1 MPRKR
6 WTIGVVGVARWKGKT
21 FNAEKQT
28 TTTFLGRR
36 KRIVYKTNLQTWYGM
51 RRLYNDVKETNQTV
65 AVIHTAFE
73 DKPST
78 VALVQ
83 TKEGMSLIEKLEYA
97 YRWTQNIM
105 DSWSLKMPMDG
116 NDDVTVMG
124 EIVDGM
130 GLRSTSVGDQI
141 LVGTEKYVVAPMG
154 FTTLDGEPV

>member
-1 MPRKR
+1 MMP
-6 WTIGVVGVARWKGKT
+6 
-21 FNAEKQT
+21 
-28 TTTFLGRR
+28 
-36 KRIVYKTNLQTWYGM
+36 
-51 RRLYNDVKETNQTV
+51 KETNQTV

-78 VALVQ
+78 VALVH
-83 TKEGMSLIEKLEYA
+83 TKEGMTLSQKLEYA

-105 DSWSLKMPMDG
+105 DSWSLKLPMDA

-141 LVGTEKYVVAPMG
+141 LVGTEKYVVAPFG
-154 FTTLDGEPV
+154 FETLDGEPV

>member
-1 MPRKR
+1 MP
-6 WTIGVVGVARWKGKT
+6 
-21 FNAEKQT
+21 
-28 TTTFLGRR
+28 
-36 KRIVYKTNLQTWYGM
+36 
-51 RRLYNDVKETNQTV
+51 KETNQTV

-78 VALVQ
+78 VALVR
-83 TKEGMSLIEKLEYA
+83 TKEGMTLSQKLEYA

-105 DSWSLKMPMDG
+105 DSWSLKLPMDA

-124 EIVDGM
+124 EIVNGM